1 MSRKRYDAAEAEFI
15 AAKLELHR
23 TSESKELLSEHL
35 CTIIQQNEARKAKK
49 LADLL
54 QTLELENSQTDSS
67 LASLPSTSKPTSG
80 PALYQKTPTPGIN
93 IWPRERLDS
102 KENSP
107 SRKETGSLAAQDG
120 NSTVNVNTTLESA
133 SCTSNVAVGSAQVPN
148 LGSSGNS
155 ECVSAP
161 TERGE
166 PRPDESNQS
175 SLEHKPAASFT
186 SSLSTETQ
194 PLVGHVEGPGDNS
207 DPPYL
212 EQKSEDHS

>member
-54 QTLELENSQTDSS
+54 QTLELENSPTDS
-67 LASLPSTSKPTSG
+67 LTSLPSTSKPTSG

-107 SRKETGSLAAQDG
+107 SHKETGSLAAQDG
-120 NSTVNVNTTLESA
+120 NSTVNVNTTSESD
-133 SCTSNVAVGSAQVPN
+133 SCTSNVAVGSSQVPN
-148 LGSSGNS
+148 WGSSGNS

-166 PRPDESNQS
+166 PRPDESNQF
-175 SLEHKPAASFT
+175 SLETASFT

-194 PLVGHVEGPGDNS
+194 PHVDHVEGPGDNS